1 MKNTLSIHGTGN
13 FLSWHRYY
21 TYAYESALRTEC
33 GYNGTQP
40 VSIPLVD
47 DASVGVKLIDVVL
60 GLGPLQHARDVS
72 DLRRQRHEYERA
84 GGESNTQQ

>member
-21 TYAYESALRTEC
+21 TFAYENALRVEC

-40 VSIPLVD
+40 VSFSLG
-47 DASVGVKLIDVVL
+47 AEWVKRGTNAI
-60 GLGPLQHARDVS
+60 
-72 DLRRQRHEYERA
+72 
-84 GGESNTQQ
+84 